1 MSSLIS
7 STIDTL
13 RGTGKSKLL
22 RKNPDD
28 IVITFAKRSPLQR
41 ARKGGFKDM
50 SVQELL
56 IQYFKKAIPEMKID
70 PALIGDITVG
80 TVLPPKAP
88 YDARAA
94 ALAAGIPETVPLQII
109 NRFCSSGLMAVSN
122 VANQIRN
129 GEIEIGLA
137 LGFESMS
144 ATPDRGAD
152 AFADE
157 VLAHPVARDT
167 QHPMGW
173 TSENVSKDFN
183 ITRAR
188 MDELAALSQQ
198 RAAQAQAAGYFDKEI
213 IPIEALQ
220 APASSTPAQAGAPPP
235 QRVKVLVSKDDG
247 IRPGT
252 TKEGLGKIRAAFPQW
267 GNACTTGGNASQITD
282 GVAGV
287 LLMTR
292 RKAEE
297 LGLEILGKH
306 VATTVA
312 GLPPRIMGIGPA
324 YAIPK
329 VLERTGI
336 TKDDVDL
343 WEVNEAFASMYSYM
357 IDHFGLPLD
366 KTNVN
371 GGAIALGHP
380 LGCTGARQVA
390 TGLNEIRRRGGK
402 ILVTSMCIGLGM
414 GAAAVFVAE

>member
-1 MSSLIS
+1 MSGLIT
-7 STIDTL
+7 STLDSL
-13 RGTGKSKLL
+13 RGSGKSKLL
-22 RKNPDD
+22 RKSPDD
-28 IVITFAKRSPLQR
+28 VVITFAKRSPLQR
-41 ARKGGFKDM
+41 SRKGGFKDM
-50 SVQELL
+50 GVQELL
-56 IQYFKKAIPEMKID
+56 IEYFKKALLEMKID
-70 PALIGDITVG
+70 PALIGDISVG

-94 ALAAGIPETVPLQII
+94 ALAAGIPDTVPLQII

-129 GEIEIGLA
+129 GEIEVGLA
-137 LGFESMS
+137 IGFESMS
-144 ATPDRGAD
+144 ATPDRGAED
-152 AFADE
+152 FAEE

-167 QHPMGW
+167 QYPMGW

-183 ITRAR
+183 ITRER

-198 RAAQAQAAGYFDKEI
+198 RAAQAQSAGYFDKEI
-213 IPIEALQ
+213 IPLEALQ
-220 APASSTPAQAGAPPP
+220 LPQTPAQSGAPVP

-252 TKEGLGKIRAAFPQW
+252 TKEGLSKIRAAFPKW
-267 GNACTTGGNASQITD
+267 GNSCTTGGNASQITD

-306 VATTVA
+306 VCTTVA

-329 VLERTGI
+329 ALDRAGI
-336 TKDDVDL
+336 SKDDVDL

-357 IDHFGLPLD
+357 IDHFGLPLE

-380 LGCTGARQVA
+380 LGCTGARQIA

-402 ILVTSMCIGLGM
+402 VLVTSMCIGLGM

>member
-1 MSSLIS
+1 MSNLIS
-7 STIDTL
+7 STLDSI

-22 RKNPDD
+22 RKSPDD
-28 IVITFAKRSPLQR
+28 VVITFAKRSPLQR

-56 IQYFKKAIPEMKID
+56 IEYFRKAIPEMKID

-129 GEIEIGLA
+129 GEIEVGLA

-152 AFADE
+152 EFAED
-157 VLAHPVARDT
+157 VLNHPVAKDT
-167 QHPMGW
+167 QYPMGW

-183 ITRAR
+183 ITRDR

-198 RAAQAQAAGYFDKEI
+198 RAEKAQAAGYFAKEI
-213 IPIEALQ
+213 IPLEALQ
-220 APASSTPAQAGAPPP
+220 LPAAATPAQAGAPAPK
-235 QRVKVLVSKDDG
+235 RTKVLVSQDDG

-252 TKEGLGKIRAAFPQW
+252 TKEKLSKIRAAFPQW

-297 LGLEILGKH
+297 LGLEILAKH
-306 VATTVA
+306 VCTNVA

-329 VLERTGI
+329 ALARAGI
-336 TKDDVDL
+336 TMEDVDL
-343 WEVNEAFASMYSYM
+343 FEVNEAFASMFAYLV
-357 IDHFGLPLD
+357 DQFGLPLD

-390 TGLNEIRRRGGK
+390 TGLNELRRRQGK